1 MRKESVYQFNES
13 VSFSRRLIAFFVAF
27 LLLFASTLVCYSF
40 VDYLV
45 ARSKSSA
52 SYRITQNARELQG
65 ELIELTA
72 DTRLAYKKDGGLSEI
87 SDMAE
92 NYVRSLCITSLGGEV
107 EKETAYSG
115 AHIVKNLSAETDGL
129 FYYFGTYKPKNV
141 SAYPAS
147 SAIGY
152 DYAKN
157 QILKDGV
164 LRYFD
169 VSLEYPLLSNEYAI
183 ALDGYLSSEREI
195 TKINETD
202 YNGKEICNDILTVYA
217 AAINSAREDFFSN
230 NSVYNSAFDEFSGLR
245 ESLVGYKWLEL
256 TLTYLVITSLAYIAA
271 PMLIKGRVSLIHKLL
286 KTTAVDRKGYEVPF
300 WSVLLKWL
308 AEFITFFNTVFL
320 VIVILYSR
328 NSIAFLRYKLF
339 GFLPFT
345 AIYVFSVLIMIASMI
360 ACAADK
366 KNHCTIADF
375 MSGQLMKDLRN

>member
-13 VSFSRRLIAFFVAF
+13 VSFSRRLIAFFSAF
-27 LLLFASTLVCYSF
+27 LLLFALTLVCYSV
-40 VDYLV
+40 VDNLV
-45 ARSKSSA
+45 ARSETSA
-52 SYRITQNARELQG
+52 SYRVTQSAREKQS
-65 ELIELTA
+65 ELIALTA
-72 DTRLAYKKDGGLSEI
+72 ETHLAYKISGGLSEI

-107 EKETAYSG
+107 EKESAYSG
-115 AHIVKNLSAETDGL
+115 SHIVKNLNAETDGL

-141 SAYPAS
+141 SAYSAS

-152 DYAKN
+152 DYAKT

-164 LRYFD
+164 LKYYNN
-169 VSLEYPLLSNEYAI
+169 SLEYPLLNVEIAT
-183 ALDGYLSSEREI
+183 ALDGYLSSAREI
-195 TKINETD
+195 TTVSGTD
-202 YNGKEICNDILTVYA
+202 YKGKEICNDIMTVYA

-230 NSVYNSAFDEFSGLR
+230 NSMYNSAFDEFSGLR
-245 ESLVGYKWLEL
+245 ESLLGYKWLEL

-271 PMLIKGRVSLIHKLL
+271 PMLIKGRVSLVHKLL

-308 AEFITFFNTVFL
+308 GEFVTFFNTVFL

-328 NSIAFLRYKLF
+328 NSIAFFRYKLF

-345 AIYVFSVLIMIASMI
+345 AIYVFSVLIMIASVI

-366 KNHCTIADF
+366 KNHCTISDF
-375 MSGQLMKDLRN
+375 ASGQLMKDLRD